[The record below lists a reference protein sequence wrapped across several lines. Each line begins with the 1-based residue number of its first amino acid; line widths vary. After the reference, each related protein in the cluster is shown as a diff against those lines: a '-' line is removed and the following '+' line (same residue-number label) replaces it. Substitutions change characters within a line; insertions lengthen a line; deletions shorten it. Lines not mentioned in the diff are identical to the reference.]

1 MWKYICCQ
9 RPPGISPSFGCYGR
23 RKADLWHLPRCSGIK
38 CRPWWKSVSGYPIPD
53 RTGISYRTPAAF
65 YYNIPCH
72 RVNITENTLLHS
84 ICHGETQIAVNSS
97 HHQCVHIPAPGLVVS
112 AVAPD
117 GIIELLKSL
126 ITRISSW
133 ECSGIRNISGTEMRL
148 LWDCFRHLWMR
159 VNNISLLSKPQFST
173 DILQYDCFIHKLTF
187 GFAH

>member
-1 MWKYICCQ
+1 MS
-9 RPPGISPSFGCYGR
+9 PGEYYREYSP
-23 RKADLWHLPRCSGIK
+23 
-38 CRPWWKSVSGYPIPD
+38 
-53 RTGISYRTPAAF
+53 
-65 YYNIPCH
+65 
-72 RVNITENTLLHS
+72 HS

-117 GIIELLKSL
+117 GIIEAVEKL